1 MVLRRW
7 EYGWRAEQRRRMCQ
21 HFYKVRYCNF
31 YVRSSIHEAIIKQVA
46 KKNNLYLILMVKG
59 LLTHLAANG
68 GGQPTLKMASALI
81 TSLHLSMFNRFE

>member
-1 MVLRRW
+1 
-7 EYGWRAEQRRRMCQ
+7 
-21 HFYKVRYCNF
+21 
-31 YVRSSIHEAIIKQVA
+31 
-46 KKNNLYLILMVKG
+46 MVKG

>member
-46 KKNNLYLILMVKG
+46 KKMVKG

>member
-1 MVLRRW
+1 MALRRW

-46 KKNNLYLILMVKG
+46 KKMVKG

>member
-1 MVLRRW
+1 MALRRW

-46 KKNNLYLILMVKG
+46 KKKQSVPDLDG
-59 LLTHLAANG
+59 E
-68 GGQPTLKMASALI
+68 
-81 TSLHLSMFNRFE
+81 RFADTFSS